1 MSGLGRLFGR
11 GEPGEARRREV
22 RAAGGCG
29 EAVAPG
35 RPESRVRGAA
45 RPPHVPGGPA
55 LSGSPAPAALRPP
68 QRREGLGAG
77 GGVSAGSPLCR
88 RGGGGGA
95 SFRLAPS
102 SPFRNAGASFKLARR
117 GSEGLRKDCLRKAP
131 VWWGRTG
138 KNWRIQCRVATR
150 GRRCSCPPGPHRSS
164 VGRGGA
170 NKGQVKKGLAGLIQV
185 LDFLL

>member
-68 QRREGLGAG
+68 PRREGLGAG

-88 RGGGGGA
+88 RGGGRVSAWHPLVLSETLVLPLSWPGGD
-95 SFRLAPS
+95 L
-102 SPFRNAGASFKLARR
+102 R
-117 GSEGLRKDCLRKAP
+117 G
-131 VWWGRTG
+131 
-138 KNWRIQCRVATR
+138 
-150 GRRCSCPPGPHRSS
+150 
-164 VGRGGA
+164 
-170 NKGQVKKGLAGLIQV
+170 
-185 LDFLL
+185 